1 MGSDAESEAKLA
13 APKLFGRKKPARTP
27 EAAAER
33 GPDADAPV
41 AESPAERPEENSAED
56 SEEDSEEAGRADDT
70 LVHASAVAPAADA
83 DADAAAEQP
92 VLPATAA
99 PQPRA
104 TKPPRAARTGRA
116 RSGMPRLPGLPGI
129 TGMQAAAITGLVVG
143 GFLVLATYGALN
155 LCSTVRGASTCGGRA
170 GFPLLLAIGLVAVVG
185 GGTLLRAFGVTSPM
199 GDSFLA
205 VALVVVLT
213 VLFLNDHYGAWWM
226 ILVVPALSIAAFLL
240 AHWVSTTYIDPVD
253 D

>member
-27 EAAAER
+27 EAATER

-56 SEEDSEEAGRADDT
+56 SEEAARADDT

-83 DADAAAEQP
+83 DADAAAEP

-104 TKPPRAARTGRA
+104 TEPPRAPRTGRA
-116 RSGMPRLPGLPGI
+116 RSGMPGLPRLPWI

-143 GFLVLATYGALN
+143 GFLALATYGALN